1 MHGPDLLEPPLR
13 RRSLVILLAA
23 AIPAVAAPQ
32 QPAPSRYLYVWT
44 GDTTGVHSDVLAV
57 FDARPASPRYGRL
70 LATVPVGATHLM
82 PHHTELHL
90 PPGGQPF
97 FANGYRGRR
106 TFLFDWSVAERP
118 RVVGEA
124 DSAPGFHAPH
134 SFARLADGQVLA
146 TVQFG
151 NATLP
156 GNPGG
161 LVRFD
166 AAGKVIRTASSA
178 DAHFSG
184 ARIRTYS
191 LEVVE
196 PLDRVVTTSAPMDTE
211 RTADVIQVW
220 RLSDLHLLA
229 TLPVQG
235 IPGDSVE
242 YYPFEARVLGDRRTV
257 FLNTYNCGLYA
268 VTGLDGPAPAVS
280 LVHVISGPR
289 VSGCS
294 VPVVVGRYWIIPI
307 AYGHVIV
314 SFDVSDPH
322 HPAEVAR
329 LATDST
335 FFPHW
340 LSKDPGS
347 DRLVVTEQGD
357 GPGRML
363 IARLDPR
370 TGGLAWDEAFRAE
383 LTGPLGFDFAH
394 MPWPDGTTGP
404 AMPHAA
410 LFRP

>member
-1 MHGPDLLEPPLR
+1 VLL
-13 RRSLVILLAA
+13 LVL
-23 AIPAVAAPQ
+23 VAAFPLPARAALQ

-57 FDARPASPRYGRL
+57 FDVRPASPRYGRL
-70 LATVPVGATHLM
+70 LVTVPVGATHLM
-82 PHHTELHL
+82 PHHTELRL
-90 PPGGQPF
+90 PLGGQPF

-106 TFLFDWSVAERP
+106 TFLFDWKVADRP
-118 RVVGEA
+118 QVVREV
-124 DSAPGFHAPH
+124 DSTPGFHALH

-151 NATLP
+151 NAALP

-166 AAGKVIRTASSA
+166 TSGRVIRTASSA
-178 DAHFSG
+178 DPHFPG

-191 LEVVE
+191 LEVME

-211 RTADVIQVW
+211 RTADVIQIW
-220 RLSDLHLLA
+220 RLSDLRLLA
-229 TLPVQG
+229 TLPVRG

-242 YYPFEARVLGDRRTV
+242 YDPFEARVLGDGRTV

-268 VTGLDGPAPAVS
+268 VTGLDSHAPAVS
-280 LVHVISGPR
+280 LVHVIGGPR

-314 SFDVSDPH
+314 TFDVSDPQ

-340 LSKDPGS
+340 LGKDPGS
-347 DRLVVTEQGD
+347 DRLIVTDQGD

-363 IARLDPR
+363 MARLDPG
-370 TGGLAWDEAFRAE
+370 TGRLAWDEAFRADSA
-383 LTGPLGFDFAH
+383 GPLGFDFAH
-394 MPWPDGTTGP
+394 LPWPDGTTGP